1 MLFPVLQCVTIDTVS
16 STGECQ
22 SVGQIDRLFQA
33 KFLDQTEQVSLF
45 EFDLKKKKPASQYAS
60 ILLISTKISL
70 HLIFLLS

>member
-45 EFDLKKKKPASQYAS
+45 EFDLKKKNQPVSMQASCSYQP
-60 ILLISTKISL
+60 KSL
-70 HLIFLLS
+70 CI